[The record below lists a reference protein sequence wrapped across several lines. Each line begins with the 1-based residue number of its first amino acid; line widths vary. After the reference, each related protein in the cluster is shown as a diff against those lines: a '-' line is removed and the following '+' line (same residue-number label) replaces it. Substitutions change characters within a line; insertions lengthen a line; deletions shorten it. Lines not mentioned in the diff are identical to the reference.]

1 METNKLL
8 EELNNKLKSLFKRMD
23 FGEEIKYKFNDED
36 DYEETL
42 KKIEDFQRK
51 KHKNRFEKYNEWSSE
66 YNFISNEYGDII
78 YEDEI
83 FPLIERIT
91 DKLYSMNEILLG
103 YQKYLD
109 TSVRNEIEQML
120 DDYLYDREQLFK

>member
-51 KHKNRFEKYNEWSSE
+51 KHKNRLEKYNEWSSE
-66 YNFISNEYGDII
+66 YSSISNEYGDMI

-83 FPLIERIT
+83 FPLKE
-91 DKLYSMNEILLG
+91 
-103 YQKYLD
+103 
-109 TSVRNEIEQML
+109 
-120 DDYLYDREQLFK
+120 

>member
-66 YNFISNEYGDII
+66 YSSISNEYGDMI

-103 YQKYLD
+103 YQKYLN